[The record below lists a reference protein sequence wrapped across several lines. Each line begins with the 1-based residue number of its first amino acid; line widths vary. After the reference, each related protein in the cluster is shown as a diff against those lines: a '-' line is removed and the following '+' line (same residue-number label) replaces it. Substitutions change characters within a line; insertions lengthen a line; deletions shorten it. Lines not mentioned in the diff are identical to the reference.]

1 MQERRKYARL
11 TVPLE
16 VSYTIEGKEG
26 TQYKTVAKNVS
37 PNGAMLSLEGELPMG
52 AILDLEI
59 KIPEDSTKPIP
70 IKAKV
75 VWSRKEI
82 QEGKDAYNT
91 GLEFIQIPEESK
103 NIFFQYLCNLM
114 YDQLKRIK

>member
-16 VSYTIEGKEG
+16 VNYSIEGKDNA
-26 TQYKTVAKNVS
+26 QYKTVAKNIS
-37 PNGAMLSLEGELPMG
+37 PNGAMLSMEGELPKG

-59 KIPEDSTKPIP
+59 KIPDSPKPIP
-70 IKAKV
+70 VKVRV
-75 VWSRKEI
+75 VWSKEESR
-82 QEGKDAYNT
+82 EGKKTYHA
-91 GLEFIQIPEESK
+91 GLEFIEIPEESK
-103 NIFFQYLCNLM
+103 NTFFQYLCNLM

>member
-26 TQYKTVAKNVS
+26 TQYKTVAKNIS
-37 PNGAMLSLEGELPMG
+37 PNGAMLSIEEELPKS

-59 KIPEDSTKPIP
+59 KIPEDPKSIP
-70 IKAKV
+70 IKARV
-75 VWSRKEI
+75 VWSKKGSE
-82 QEGKDAYNT
+82 EGKEAYDA
-91 GLEFIQIPEESK
+91 GLEFVQIPEESK
-103 NIFFQYLCNLM
+103 NTFFQYLCNLM

>member
-11 TVPLE
+11 TIPLE
-16 VSYTIEGKEG
+16 VNYTIEGKEG
-26 TQYKTVAKNVS
+26 TQYKTIAKNIS
-37 PNGAMLSLEGELPMG
+37 PNGAMLSIEGELSKS

-59 KIPEDSTKPIP
+59 KIPDSSKPIP

-75 VWSRKEI
+75 VWSKKGPE
-82 QEGKDAYNT
+82 EGKDAYNT
-91 GLEFIQIPEESK
+91 GLEFVQIPEESK
-103 NIFFQYLCNLM
+103 NTFFQYLCNLM

>member
-16 VSYTIEGKEG
+16 VSYIIEGKEG
-26 TQYKTVAKNVS
+26 LQRKTVAKNIS
-37 PNGAMLSLEGELPMG
+37 PNGAMLSIEGELPKG

-59 KIPEDSTKPIP
+59 KIPDSSKPIP
-70 IKAKV
+70 IKARA
-75 VWSRKEI
+75 VWSKKEA

-103 NIFFQYLCNLM
+103 NTFFQYLCNLM